1 MNPAEQSSTATIE
14 DIPPMADD
22 LDEALAARRK
32 RPRTN
37 RATKWLAAGVLVVAG
52 LAGGIVLQQ
61 QFGIV
66 DDGAETASDT
76 GGMPDFSAMGGEFPG
91 GMGDMGGFG
100 GQATTG
106 TVVEVGDGT
115 VTIETEDGTTYTV
128 VVEDGTVLTAETAA
142 SLADLAAGDTVEVT
156 GSTEDGTIT
165 ADSVTE
171 QTAE

>member
-1 MNPAEQSSTATIE
+1 MNPAEQSPTATIE

-66 DDGAETASDT
+66 DGGAETASDT
-76 GGMPDFSAMGGEFPG
+76 GGMPDFGAMGGEFPG
-91 GMGDMGGFG
+91 GMGGFG

-128 VVEDGTVLTAETAA
+128 VVEEGTVLTAETAA

-156 GSTEDGTIT
+156 GATEDGTIT